1 MFAMLLSCGIYPLL
15 YSVWLSFQERS
26 RVTRQYEFV
35 GLKQWQAAFADE
47 RMWHALGVTCT
58 YTLVALALQLA
69 LGMALALLLD
79 SDRRGYGFLRALMT
93 LPLVVPPAVTG
104 MMFLLMQDGQFGV
117 LNYYMVQLGLI
128 DTAHPLLATPST
140 ALAGLMLAD
149 LWQWTP
155 FMVLIFVAGLR
166 ALPKEPFEA
175 AAIDGASALQQFR
188 HLTLPM
194 LGKVIAI
201 AVLIRSVDLFRIYDY
216 VYVMT
221 GGGPGTTTET
231 LSFYAGRVFGVAN
244 FPYAATLSL
253 ITLIVLNIGVTA
265 VHAAGEDPPVITAHR
280 HQMLRDL
287 LAWAVVLVFMF
298 PLAWWVLASFKP
310 YTAIFNTTP
319 VYVDFAP
326 TPTNYEV
333 TLLGRSRVEADTG
346 VGGTAGG
353 GSSYYSIP
361 SILDSVTVALGA
373 TALTLVLADAR
384 GLWPVALPV
393 QGPAARALLR
403 AGAADDAA
411 DRGGDPDLLHVPRS
425 RPARH
430 ASGPDPGAHADQP
443 AARRAADE
451 ELLRRRAAGARR
463 GGDDRRRRRG
473 CQCFARVVLPLVRAA
488 SPPRRCLCFIFSWTE
503 FLLSLQ
509 LTTSIR
515 TIPVKISTFVTST
528 GTEWGFITALGSAA
542 ILPSFLFIL
551 LVQKHLVR
559 GLTLGSL
566 KD

>member
-1 MFAMLLSCGIYPLL
+1 
-15 YSVWLSFQERS
+15 
-26 RVTRQYEFV
+26 
-35 GLKQWQAAFADE
+35 
-47 RMWHALGVTCT
+47 MWHALGVTCT

-117 LNYYMVQLGLI
+117 LNYYLVQLGLI

-166 ALPKEPFEA
+166 ALPREPFEA

-201 AVLIRSVDLFRIYDY
+201 AVLDPQRRSLPHLRLRLRDDRRRPGHHHRDHELLCRPGVRRRQFPLRRDLEPDHADR
-216 VYVMT
+216 
-221 GGGPGTTTET
+221 PEH
-231 LSFYAGRVFGVAN
+231 RRHR
-244 FPYAATLSL
+244 
-253 ITLIVLNIGVTA
+253 

-280 HQMLRDL
+280 HQILRDL
-287 LAWAVVLVFMF
+287 LAWAVVLLFMF
-298 PLAWWVLASFKP
+298 PLAWWLLASFKP

-319 VYVDFAP
+319 VYVGFAP
-326 TPTNYEV
+326 TTTNYEV

-373 TALTLVLADAR
+373 TALTLVLSTLAAYGLSRFRFR
-384 GLWPVALPV
+384 GQQNVLLFVLAQRMMPPIAVAIPIFFMFRDLGLRDTHLGLILAHTLINLPLAV
-393 QGPAARALLR
+393 LLMKSFFDDVPQELDEAAMIDG
-403 AGAADDAA
+403 AG
-411 DRGGDPDLLHVPRS
+411 RL
-425 RPARH
+425 
-430 ASGPDPGAHADQP
+430 
-443 AARRAADE
+443 
-451 ELLRRRAAGARR
+451 
-463 GGDDRRRRRG
+463 
-473 CQCFARVVLPLVRAA
+473 QCFARVVLPLVRGGLAA
-488 SPPRRCLCFIFSWTE
+488 TAVLCFIFSWTE

>member
-1 MFAMLLSCGIYPLL
+1 MSLETAGAGGAVPGGTPLLPRWLTAEHPFPWLLPMFAMLLSCGIYPLL

-117 LNYYMVQLGLI
+117 LNYYMVLLGLI

-166 ALPKEPFEA
+166 ALPREPFEA
-175 AAIDGASALQQFR
+175 ASIDGASALQQFQ

-231 LSFYAGRVFGVAN
+231 MSFYAGRVFGVAN

-265 VHAAGEDPPVITAHR
+265 
-280 HQMLRDL
+280 
-287 LAWAVVLVFMF
+287 FMR
-298 PLAWWVLASFKP
+298 L
-310 YTAIFNTTP
+310 
-319 VYVDFAP
+319 
-326 TPTNYEV
+326 
-333 TLLGRSRVEADTG
+333 
-346 VGGTAGG
+346 
-353 GSSYYSIP
+353 
-361 SILDSVTVALGA
+361 
-373 TALTLVLADAR
+373 
-384 GLWPVALPV
+384 
-393 QGPAARALLR
+393 
-403 AGAADDAA
+403 
-411 DRGGDPDLLHVPRS
+411 
-425 RPARH
+425 
-430 ASGPDPGAHADQP
+430 
-443 AARRAADE
+443 
-451 ELLRRRAAGARR
+451 
-463 GGDDRRRRRG
+463 
-473 CQCFARVVLPLVRAA
+473 ARVRL
-488 SPPRRCLCFIFSWTE
+488 
-503 FLLSLQ
+503 
-509 LTTSIR
+509 
-515 TIPVKISTFVTST
+515 
-528 GTEWGFITALGSAA
+528 
-542 ILPSFLFIL
+542 
-551 LVQKHLVR
+551 
-559 GLTLGSL
+559 
-566 KD
+566 